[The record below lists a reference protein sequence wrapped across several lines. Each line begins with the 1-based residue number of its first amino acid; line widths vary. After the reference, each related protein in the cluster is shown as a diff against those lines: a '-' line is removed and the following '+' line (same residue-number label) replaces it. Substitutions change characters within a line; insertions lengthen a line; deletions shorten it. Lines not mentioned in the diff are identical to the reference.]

1 MVEPTLPLF
10 VERAWPAGVSDTCR
24 DADPFTTRRPFS
36 PGSRHGGNGA
46 TREPAL
52 ESHAMPLLLWLLG
65 VPGII
70 VILLWITGVIGF

>member
-1 MVEPTLPLF
+1 VLGP
-10 VERAWPAGVSDTCR
+10 PAFRIPARGT
-24 DADPFTTRRPFS
+24 DPFTTVRPFS
-36 PGSRHGGNGA
+36 PWQAANGGTGA
-46 TREPAL
+46 TREPTL